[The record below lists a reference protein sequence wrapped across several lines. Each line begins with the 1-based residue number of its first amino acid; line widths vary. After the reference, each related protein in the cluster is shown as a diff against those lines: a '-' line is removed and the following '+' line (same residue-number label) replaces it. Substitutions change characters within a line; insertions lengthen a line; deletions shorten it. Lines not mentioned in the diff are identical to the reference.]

1 MIKYYR
7 ENGSKALKHYIGSL
21 LSVFFQEKIILIFL
35 KLNVKSIFVKDF
47 FLFLQKS
54 NPRGQSIYNTEDL
67 FGVNCILEQ
76 LELKLEKRLFLMHS
90 MHLFQEDL
98 GRLDAPESRKN
109 ILKKGKTV
117 SHLYGWRTEL
127 QKVSC
132 ENVCRFRIST
142 HFFLF
147 FHTYGLIRKPNMIT
161 ICSLLPVFSCGR

>member
-21 LSVFFQEKIILIFL
+21 LSVFFQEKIILKFL

-76 LELKLEKRLFLMHS
+76 LELKTKHVFVKEFFNFYKS
-90 MHLFQEDL
+90 QTQEDRAFT
-98 GRLDAPESRKN
+98 G
-109 ILKKGKTV
+109 
-117 SHLYGWRTEL
+117 
-127 QKVSC
+127 
-132 ENVCRFRIST
+132 
-142 HFFLF
+142 
-147 FHTYGLIRKPNMIT
+147 
-161 ICSLLPVFSCGR
+161 